1 MTREGAETPKPGRHE
16 IKGRTR
22 EHPQGNILARAPA
35 VALTL
40 LSVAAG
46 GVYATQHEDSGGAL
60 LNQDEPRNE
69 RVTSGQLLA
78 DAQLTSA
85 DSPAGIGQEKNTYS
99 QKLDQAKEEMGNLIG
114 PLEAIRIAKYEP
126 LIRETARSAG
136 VPGDLLLGLVI
147 TESVGDSL
155 AISGLGA
162 KGLTQMMD
170 PVAEK
175 YGLYIADDLSDERF
189 NPERVLPPSAQ
200 ELREYY
206 DKFGDWSLAFW
217 AWHIGTPEVYDAV
230 KTFAHLEYG
239 VELADVNVEP
249 KNKTNEA
256 YEEATL
262 IATERME
269 HYKNFISR
277 QKISFSNL
285 YENETVR
292 EMYSGGNSDETL
304 KYLPRIEESVEVYN
318 SQNLVKTAQE
328 H

>member
-40 LSVAAG
+40 LSVAGG

-99 QKLDQAKEEMGNLIG
+99 HKLDEAREEMGNLIG

-126 LIRETARSAG
+126 LIRETSRSAG
-136 VPGDLLLGLVI
+136 VPEDLLLGLVI
-147 TESVGDSL
+147 TESVGDPL
-155 AISGLGA
+155 AVSGIGA
-162 KGLTQMMD
+162 KGLTQMTD
-170 PVAEK
+170 PVAKK